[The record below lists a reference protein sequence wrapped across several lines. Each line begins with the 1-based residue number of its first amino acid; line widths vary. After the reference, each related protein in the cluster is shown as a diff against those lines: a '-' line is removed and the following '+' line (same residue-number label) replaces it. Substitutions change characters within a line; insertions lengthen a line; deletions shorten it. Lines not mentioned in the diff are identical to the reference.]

1 MFRSTDWILWRG
13 RMRNLLL
20 SLALLVGGAGL
31 PACGG
36 ASADYG
42 YASAPASPGGMPP
55 MEPAGAAT
63 GSSGGDSDADSI
75 LDKSDGMQFSDD
87 TLAGKLKDE
96 ELAKGAPPPGPPPP
110 PGQAQGGGAGGQKP
124 AGEAVAVRAPL
135 LIYTAQIGMAVF
147 QVNES
152 LDKVEA
158 IARELGGFLA
168 KRDERSITIR
178 VPVAR
183 FDEAVKRLDAV
194 GDVLQRNVAVE
205 DVTAEYV
212 DLEIRLKNA
221 RAVRDRLEKLLEKAA
236 NVEES
241 VLLEKELGRVAG
253 EIERIEG
260 RLKFL
265 RDRAAFSTITVS
277 FQPRPRESIDPT
289 GPRLPVDWLN
299 NLGLSR
305 LLTL

>member
-1 MFRSTDWILWRG
+1 
-13 RMRNLLL
+13 MRNLLL
-20 SLALLVGGAGL
+20 SLALLVGAAGL

-42 YASAPASPGGMPP
+42 YASTPASPGGMPP
-55 MEPAGAAT
+55 MEPAGAAP
-63 GSSGGDSDADSI
+63 GAAGGDSDADGI
-75 LDKSDGMQFSDD
+75 LDKSDGFQFSSDE
-87 TLAGKLKDE
+87 LEGKLKDDRE
-96 ELAKGAPPPGPPPP
+96 GHAKGAPPPAPPPP
-110 PGQAQGGGAGGQKP
+110 PGQAQGGAGGQKP

-265 RDRAAFSTITVS
+265 RDRAAFSTITVT

>member
-1 MFRSTDWILWRG
+1 
-13 RMRNLLL
+13 
-20 SLALLVGGAGL
+20 
-31 PACGG
+31 
-36 ASADYG
+36 
-42 YASAPASPGGMPP
+42 
-55 MEPAGAAT
+55 
-63 GSSGGDSDADSI
+63 
-75 LDKSDGMQFSDD
+75 MQFDDD

-96 ELAKGAPPPGPPPP
+96 REELAKGAPLPAPPPQAPPG
-110 PGQAQGGGAGGQKP
+110 GQASGGQKP

-147 QVNES
+147 QVTES
-152 LDKVEA
+152 LDRVEA

-168 KRDERSITIR
+168 RRDDRAITIR

-183 FDEAVKRLDAV
+183 FDEAVRRLDAV

-212 DLEIRLKNA
+212 DMEIRLKNA

-236 NVEES
+236 TVEES

-265 RDRAAFSTITVS
+265 RDRAAFSTITVT

-305 LLTL
+305 LLNL